1 MSSAAKAAAARR
13 FGAAVAIDY
22 TQDDFVA
29 ATKEATGGKGA
40 DVVLCFLGGWIHPVH
55 APIHADVA
63 LGFLGGWI
71 HPMINSSRHTPRHV
85 AAPTVTR
92 PRPRPRPRPGPPSW
106 PGGDYTPRNV
116 SALAPFGRLVQLGLR
131 RGQEVTFD
139 FKVRRPCKAVAT
151 YPPRAAVTPVV

>member
-40 DVVLCFLGGWIHPVH
+40 DVVLC
-55 APIHADVA
+55 
-63 LGFLGGWI
+63 FLGGWI